1 MRRRQGGAISSRS
14 WGCNLGAWSA
24 SGLFYKFVIRL
35 PLLKHVN
42 PYAEVRPCGI
52 CCVPL
57 RFRKFWHV
65 PPCIVLSCLD
75 SRHIYLD
82 HLRCID
88 RVGESCWACVCIS
101 CDWLLLPRHW
111 IIGHVW
117 IKNAGMVL
125 IHDPLRNFQF
135 AVKSLVRVRCVH
147 RMQ

>member
-1 MRRRQGGAISSRS
+1 MLMVRAILIYVSVDSELQVGGSGVLVTKLTYIFDEETPRWRNLLSE

-57 RFRKFWHV
+57 RFRKFWLV

-101 CDWLLLPRHW
+101 C
-111 IIGHVW
+111 
-117 IKNAGMVL
+117 
-125 IHDPLRNFQF
+125 
-135 AVKSLVRVRCVH
+135 AVVTDFSCRGTE
-147 RMQ
+147 